1 MNASGYVKVKF
12 SGRPP
17 LSGGFSRLC
26 GLILASLPCLTAAQN
41 VEFASYIP
49 WRQTETQ
56 PGAHDPT
63 VIRDERGVYTLLS
76 TNNLLAVW
84 QSTDKAN
91 WTRRGSL
98 LSQVP
103 TWMTSTYS
111 GIENIWA
118 PHVAKMGGRYW
129 VYYCGSVFGQN
140 TSLIGA
146 MWSPTLDVASPDY
159 KWTDIGEVWRSTT
172 ANNYNAID
180 PEILIDASGKAW
192 MSFGSFWQG
201 LRMIAIDPATGKQ
214 SISDRTLY
222 TIASRGGGAI
232 EGPATI
238 RHGAYYYLFAP
249 WDKCCDGVNS
259 TYRTMYGR
267 STSPTGPFLD
277 EGGRNLANSGGTQ
290 VTGTYGRYVGPG
302 GGSPFHDGR
311 RDWFSLHYYDR
322 NRNGG
327 AILQLREILYGDD
340 GWLKFGQPF
349 LGRHLALEAE
359 HAILVGDSILT
370 ATGTNASNNEYV
382 GYINGTTSSVDF
394 LANLLQAGDH
404 WIVVRYAAGGGAASH
419 KLSLNGAA
427 ATTVSYP
434 GTPAYGT
441 FPAGQVVVIEA
452 NLRKGRNSIKFTKGD
467 GFAELD
473 RIDIVRKASSVLSL
487 GAFDRSP
494 YATWDSAHDAV
505 VLGPSASATYENVGF
520 GEGGFQSVRLCAV
533 SGSGRVRIGL
543 GSTSALDV
551 DVAGAGCASH
561 DLSIAFQGAKG
572 VHDLVLT
579 RVSGTSTL
587 QSIQFL
593 ASSTSAG
600 LKAPPRKPADF
611 ETYDL
616 LGRTPRPMNAPVR
629 MEVKR

>member
-1 MNASGYVKVKF
+1 MRF
-12 SGRPP
+12 STTPTTTEIAQRFG
-17 LSGGFSRLC
+17 L
-26 GLILASLPCLTAAQN
+26 LILALFTCLATAQN

-76 TNNLLAVW
+76 TNNLLAIA

-91 WTRRGSL
+91 WSWKGSIL
-98 LSQVP
+98 PRVP
-103 TWMTSTYS
+103 AWMTSVYA

-118 PHVAKMGGRYW
+118 PQVAKMGGRYW
-129 VYYCGSVFGQN
+129 VYYCGSVFGKN

-146 MWSPTLDVASPDY
+146 MWSPTLDMTSPDY

-172 ANNYNAID
+172 TNDYNAID
-180 PEILIDASGKAW
+180 PEILVDGSGKAW

-201 LRMIAIDPATGKQ
+201 LRMIAIDPSTGKQ
-214 SISDRTLY
+214 LASDKAVR

-232 EGPATI
+232 EGPSTLQ
-238 RHGAYYYLFAP
+238 HGKYVYLFAP

-277 EGGRNLANSGGTQ
+277 EAGRNLASSGGTQ
-290 VTGTYGRYVGPG
+290 VTGTYGRYVGLG

-311 RDWFSLHYYDR
+311 RDWFALHYYDR

-327 AILQLREILYGDD
+327 AQLQIREILYTDD
-340 GWLKFGQPF
+340 GWLDFGQPF

-359 HAILVGDSILT
+359 HAVLVGDSILT
-370 ATGTNASNNEYV
+370 ATGTGASNSEYV
-382 GYINGTTSSVDF
+382 GFINGATSSVEF
-394 LANLLQAGDH
+394 LANLLQEGDH
-404 WIVVRYAAGGGAASH
+404 WIVVRYAAGEAAASH
-419 KLSLNGAA
+419 KVSINGAG
-427 ATTVSYP
+427 ATTLLYP
-434 GTPAYGT
+434 KTATWGT

-452 NLRKGRNSIKFTKGD
+452 ALRKGRNSIKFSKGES
-467 GFAELD
+467 FAELD
-473 RIDIVRKASSVLSL
+473 RIDIVRKATSVLSL

-494 YATWDSAHDAV
+494 NASYDSTHDGVA
-505 VLGPSASATYENVGF
+505 LGPSASATYENVGL
-520 GEGGFQSVRLCAV
+520 GDGGLKTLRLCAA

-543 GSTSALDV
+543 GSASVQELDV
-551 DVAGAGCASH
+551 SGAGCATH
-561 DLSIAFQGAKG
+561 DLVASIQGAKG

-579 RVSGTSTL
+579 QVGGTMTL
-587 QSIQFL
+587 TSIEF
-593 ASSTSAG
+593 SSSPTSVVRTAV
-600 LKAPPRKPADF
+600 PRGIRDGIRH
-611 ETYDL
+611 DL
-616 LGRTPRPMNAPVR
+616 LGRTTPGDATTLR
-629 MEVKR
+629 MDVLR